1 MYYRNDLKV
10 WEKNVVVYQIYEL
23 LFNYFR
29 LRENLLMLKV
39 FFII

>member
-10 WEKNVVVYQIYEL
+10 WKKNVVVYQIYEL

-39 FFII
+39 FFVI